1 MHESA
6 LSFRSCT
13 RLCTSCV
20 ESKFTSNSRRQ
31 QCNITENQDDF
42 SESIFF
48 FSDQQKSVNK
58 WYMYDDIMKQ
68 WQKDGNNI
76 IQQWYTI
83 NHVCLRIYIIIVTIH
98 YTKANERNK
107 CFTKKQWKMLIRSAC
122 ELSLILVT
130 RLKWLCF
137 IFLFLLYTF
146 LNEWKFDSYI

>member
-13 RLCTSCV
+13 RLCTSRV

-31 QCNITENQDDF
+31 QCILLKLRMTSLKVF
-42 SESIFF
+42 FF

-83 NHVCLRIYIIIVTIH
+83 NHVCLRIYIIIITIH
-98 YTKANERNK
+98 YTRANERNK
-107 CFTKKQWKMLIRSAC
+107 CFTKKQWKMRIKSAC

-137 IFLFLLYTF
+137 ISLFLLYTF
-146 LNEWKFDSYI
+146 SNEWKFNSYI